1 MKKFNRIKKLSKT
14 ILAVI
19 TVIGLQATNTY
30 AMKRT
35 HDSKQDIIPSKE
47 EHIETPS
54 KKPAPSDEV
63 PSSPLIHSSDN
74 IPGSNIPTPI
84 KDTMFRTNPLN
95 SSNDSEYDPFSESN
109 SGMESMGNSG
119 TYDSS
124 DSKDC
129 SKSEGSDASKDD
141 SSDESDDNST
151 SEGFSEIEESN
162 IEEINSNQSSSSGEH
177 SSDSSDSS
185 DSAPSPETGLEAHM
199 GASGHHVK
207 NDSET
212 GNNSLN
218 LSCIFDENLFDSS
231 ENPDSATHSGSTL
244 ETGNSSTHEFP
255 SNPPYIY
262 PFPLDSSS
270 SSDSAPSPETN
281 SEEITEES
289 VDESGYCPDCDSDS
303 ESDSE
308 TSDSATFNHA
318 QTPSSS
324 LAASFED
331 ANILTPETPKPLHTS
346 QDDSQNEMTQ
356 SSDIPEPSVTP
367 CIYPE
372 DKEGDVSI
380 SEFSTPDDSQEKMTE
395 GDDVPKLATTPGIN
409 PEGKKDSVPKTPK
422 ITSTSHEGNISPM
435 SLSDSH
441 SSEKDSMEDD
451 SSDESLREER
461 SKYYEYDESEEISKQ
476 ILYQYFFYKVANF
489 SCKVE
494 DFSRKVANFFNK
506 IITEK
511 DFEQYFEMKFDYHYC
526 EKIKCRRLLIKPTR
540 LFFEKKRELFE
551 KKQELLKEKQQ
562 LLEENLELLKEYPEL
577 LEEHSK
583 LLKEHS
589 KLKEL
594 ELRLEL
600 TPLTL
605 EKEILQQVLSKK
617 KSEIFDKFEIKDS
630 KITNMLNVFDLF
642 DLIVIGSTIETDQHP
657 LLNPYE
663 WRVEISKDLTQNIY
677 VNEKFLHRNY
687 LDNYDGIN
695 TIVSYALNFKDYF
708 EVIFDYRYYYDVIE
722 CKRLLIRPTDL
733 FPGLEKGNPIL
744 KKEDL
749 QQFLNEK
756 KSEIFNI
763 LGIKDSRITN
773 MLNLFD
779 LIVIDS
785 RIKTDKRPMMNPH
798 KWRVKISKNLTQDIY
813 IKKEFLRRNYL
824 NTYDNINMVVAY
836 AIY

>member
-1 MKKFNRIKKLSKT
+1 
-14 ILAVI
+14 
-19 TVIGLQATNTY
+19 
-30 AMKRT
+30 MKRT

-84 KDTMFRTNPLN
+84 KGTMFRTNPLN

-162 IEEINSNQSSSSGEH
+162 IEEINSNQNSSSGEH

-185 DSAPSPETGLEAHM
+185 DSAPSPETGLEEHM
-199 GASGHHVK
+199 GASGHHAK

-262 PFPLDSSS
+262 PFPLDSSR

-281 SEEITEES
+281 SEETTEES

-318 QTPSSS
+318 QTPNSS
-324 LAASFED
+324 LSASFED

-372 DKEGDVSI
+372 DKEGDVST

-451 SSDESLREER
+451 SADESLSEER

>member
-1 MKKFNRIKKLSKT
+1 MFKT
-14 ILAVI
+14 
-19 TVIGLQATNTY
+19 
-30 AMKRT
+30 
-35 HDSKQDIIPSKE
+35 
-47 EHIETPS
+47 
-54 KKPAPSDEV
+54 
-63 PSSPLIHSSDN
+63 
-74 IPGSNIPTPI
+74 
-84 KDTMFRTNPLN
+84 
-95 SSNDSEYDPFSESN
+95 
-109 SGMESMGNSG
+109 
-119 TYDSS
+119 
-124 DSKDC
+124 
-129 SKSEGSDASKDD
+129 
-141 SSDESDDNST
+141 
-151 SEGFSEIEESN
+151 
-162 IEEINSNQSSSSGEH
+162 
-177 SSDSSDSS
+177 
-185 DSAPSPETGLEAHM
+185 
-199 GASGHHVK
+199 
-207 NDSET
+207 
-212 GNNSLN
+212 
-218 LSCIFDENLFDSS
+218 
-231 ENPDSATHSGSTL
+231 
-244 ETGNSSTHEFP
+244 
-255 SNPPYIY
+255 
-262 PFPLDSSS
+262 
-270 SSDSAPSPETN
+270 
-281 SEEITEES
+281 
-289 VDESGYCPDCDSDS
+289 
-303 ESDSE
+303 
-308 TSDSATFNHA
+308 A
-318 QTPSSS
+318 QTPNSS
-324 LAASFED
+324 LSASFED

-395 GDDVPKLATTPGIN
+395 GDDVPKLATTAGIN
-409 PEGKKDSVPKTPK
+409 PDEKKDRVPKTPK
-422 ITSTSHEGNISPM
+422 ITSTSHEGNISPI

-461 SKYYEYDESEEISKQ
+461 SKYYECDEEDESVKISKQ
-476 ILYQYFFYKVANF
+476 VLYQYFFYKVANF

>member
-1 MKKFNRIKKLSKT
+1 MKKFNRIKKLSKA
-14 ILAVI
+14 IFAVI
-19 TVIGLQATNTY
+19 TVIGLQTTNTY
-30 AMKRT
+30 AMKRPRGPQEDASLSGKIST
-35 HDSKQDIIPSKE
+35 EHTDVSTKDSARDRALPVPCSSLNCSVDHIPTYGFSIPHDSQEKMAADSDIPKLAVTPGINPEDE
-47 EHIETPS
+47 EGGISTP
-54 KKPAPSDEV
+54 EV
-63 PSSPLIHSSDN
+63 
-74 IPGSNIPTPI
+74 
-84 KDTMFRTNPLN
+84 
-95 SSNDSEYDPFSESN
+95 
-109 SGMESMGNSG
+109 
-119 TYDSS
+119 
-124 DSKDC
+124 
-129 SKSEGSDASKDD
+129 
-141 SSDESDDNST
+141 
-151 SEGFSEIEESN
+151 
-162 IEEINSNQSSSSGEH
+162 
-177 SSDSSDSS
+177 
-185 DSAPSPETGLEAHM
+185 SAP
-199 GASGHHVK
+199 
-207 NDSET
+207 
-212 GNNSLN
+212 
-218 LSCIFDENLFDSS
+218 
-231 ENPDSATHSGSTL
+231 
-244 ETGNSSTHEFP
+244 
-255 SNPPYIY
+255 
-262 PFPLDSSS
+262 
-270 SSDSAPSPETN
+270 
-281 SEEITEES
+281 
-289 VDESGYCPDCDSDS
+289 
-303 ESDSE
+303 
-308 TSDSATFNHA
+308 
-318 QTPSSS
+318 
-324 LAASFED
+324 
-331 ANILTPETPKPLHTS
+331 
-346 QDDSQNEMTQ
+346 DDSQNEISDDDDISKLAATPGIYPKDEEGNISTPEISAPYDSQDEMTRIR
-356 SSDIPEPSVTP
+356 DIPEPSVSP
-367 CIYPE
+367 CIHPE
-372 DKEGDVSI
+372 DEEGDVST
-380 SEFSTPDDSQEKMTE
+380 SEFLTPDDSQEKMTE
-395 GDDVPKLATTPGIN
+395 SDDVTKLDTTPGIN
-409 PEGKKDSVPKTPK
+409 PEEKKDHVPKTPK
-422 ITSTSHEGNISPM
+422 ITSTSHEGNISPI

-441 SSEKDSMEDD
+441 SSEKGSMEDD
-451 SSDESLREER
+451 SADESLSEEY
-461 SKYYEYDESEEISKQ
+461 SKYYECDEEDESVKISKQ
-476 ILYQYFFYKVANF
+476 VLYKNFFYEVANF

-494 DFSRKVANFFNK
+494 DFSRKVAKFFNK

-813 IKKEFLRRNYL
+813 IKREFLRRNYL
-824 NTYDNINMVVAY
+824 NTYDNINMIVAY

>member
-14 ILAVI
+14 IFAI
-19 TVIGLQATNTY
+19 IAVIGLQATNTY

-151 SEGFSEIEESN
+151 SEGFSEIEGSN

-199 GASGHHVK
+199 GASGHHAK

-262 PFPLDSSS
+262 PFPLDSSR

-281 SEEITEES
+281 SEETTEES

-318 QTPSSS
+318 QTPNSS
-324 LAASFED
+324 LSASFED

-372 DKEGDVSI
+372 DKEGDVST

-451 SSDESLREER
+451 SADESLSEEY
-461 SKYYEYDESEEISKQ
+461 SKYYECDEEDESVKISKQ
-476 ILYQYFFYKVANF
+476 VLYKNFFYEVANF

-663 WRVEISKDLTQNIY
+663 WRVEISK
-677 VNEKFLHRNY
+677 
-687 LDNYDGIN
+687 
-695 TIVSYALNFKDYF
+695 
-708 EVIFDYRYYYDVIE
+708 
-722 CKRLLIRPTDL
+722 
-733 FPGLEKGNPIL
+733 
-744 KKEDL
+744 
-749 QQFLNEK
+749 
-756 KSEIFNI
+756 
-763 LGIKDSRITN
+763 
-773 MLNLFD
+773 
-779 LIVIDS
+779 
-785 RIKTDKRPMMNPH
+785 
-798 KWRVKISKNLTQDIY
+798 NLTQDIY